1 MNFQAWIRVAGSKS
15 ACLRQPL
22 RTSREAWRPC
32 ATQKGRRK
40 LEFQKTP
47 RRPSA
52 TGDAEAVTRAQ
63 EMGLPMRPGVCDWL
77 CAQAERT
84 TSNRWSPHLAVMNWH
99 QEETCSWRRDE
110 AS

>member
-1 MNFQAWIRVAGSKS
+1 MLLKEFQRPSLLEAGRAAKKWK
-15 ACLRQPL
+15 
-22 RTSREAWRPC
+22 WR
-32 ATQKGRRK
+32 
-40 LEFQKTP
+40 FQKTP